1 MKFCLS
7 LIFMLIVINA
17 YAHQPVLNE
26 ENPVS
31 FDSPYLIEKPE
42 VSKAIYST
50 LQGEPHIFKISSNKD
65 FKFYAGITV
74 PKIEGCNQFDKFSFQ
89 VLDTS
94 QKVIK
99 DFDGES
105 IKWWPWY
112 EKYGKKW
119 YWVGPELGV
128 KFKSNN
134 AFSAGEGRPVLIDK
148 YILGKEI
155 EVDAVC
161 DGETVFIPGIMEH
174 IERAGVHSGDSM
186 AVFPTI
192 SLSKDQ
198 IELIVDYT
206 TRIAIHLGV
215 KGLLNIQYVLNQN
228 PSNSM
233 SEVLVLEVNPR
244 ASRTVPFISKVTNVP
259 LVNMAVKV
267 MAGKK
272 LKELGYNSGL
282 GNHKDLFA
290 VKAPVF
296 SMSKLVGVDTTLG
309 PEMKSTGE
317 VMGID
322 TDFNSALYKALIS
335 SGMAMPKEGTVL
347 ISVAD
352 RDKDDVK
359 EIVKES
365 NKKGFN
371 ILATEGT
378 ANLIKELGFEVSS
391 VPKVFTGVHPNVV
404 DVINHGLVDVVINTV
419 TGESKVVKDGFDIRR
434 AATEKNIPCFTS
446 LDGAQASLES
456 VNKKDFKYNISPL
469 KDYFEE

>member
-1 MKFCLS
+1 MDIAYKEDELES
-7 LIFMLIVINA
+7 L
-17 YAHQPVLNE
+17 
-26 ENPVS
+26 
-31 FDSPYLIEKPE
+31 
-42 VSKAIYST
+42 
-50 LQGEPHIFKISSNKD
+50 
-65 FKFYAGITV
+65 
-74 PKIEGCNQFDKFSFQ
+74 
-89 VLDTS
+89 LD
-94 QKVIK
+94 
-99 DFDGES
+99 D
-105 IKWWPWY
+105 
-112 EKYGKKW
+112 
-119 YWVGPELGV
+119 
-128 KFKSNN
+128 

-161 DGETVFIPGIMEH
+161 DGDTVFIPGIMEH

-186 AVFPTI
+186 AVFPPI
-192 SLSKDQ
+192 SLSKEQ
-198 IELIVDYT
+198 IELIVEYT
-206 TRIAIHLGV
+206 TKIALNLGAR
-215 KGLLNIQYVLNQN
+215 GLLNIQYVLNQN
-228 PSNSM
+228 PSSSM

-259 LVNMAVKV
+259 LVNLAVKV

-272 LKELGYNSGL
+272 LKELGYKNGL
-282 GNHKDLFA
+282 GNHEDLFA

-296 SMSKLVGVDTTLG
+296 SMSKLIGVDTTLG

-352 RDKDDVK
+352 RDKDDVIN
-359 EIVKES
+359 IVKEL

-378 ANLIKELGFEVSS
+378 STVIKELGFEVSS
-391 VPKVFTGVHPNVV
+391 VPKVFTGLHPNVV
-404 DVINHGLVDVVINTV
+404 DVINHGLVDAVINTV

-456 VNKKDFKYNISPL
+456 INKKDFQYNISPL